1 MVRNRMSI
9 DSPVAADLIDAPQQT
24 VSPPAA
30 LSRPRSGTVRSVS
43 PLVLAAAFVLVCAGV
58 IAAVTTGA
66 NVALSVLVGY
76 AALVGTIALIRRPT
90 PTPAP
95 EPLAE
100 IDVAASEPL
109 PSEPTLPTTTAA
121 WKLVTTFTISDASR
135 LLCNVEPGAAA
146 TQETL
151 AWGRA
156 LLDAIK
162 QGDLPLAAKAGA
174 QPGTADRERENPH
187 YMSEITREALRTW
200 ADRKGSVPEFLRG

>member
-1 MVRNRMSI
+1 MSI

-30 LSRPRSGTVRSVS
+30 LSRPQSGTVRSVS
-43 PLVLAAAFVLVCAGV
+43 PLVLAAALALVGAGV
-58 IAAVTTGA
+58 VSAVTTGA

-76 AALVGTIALIRRPT
+76 AALVGTIALTRRPT
-90 PTPAP
+90 PALAPAP
-95 EPLAE
+95 QPLAE
-100 IDVAASEPL
+100 IDAAAPEPP
-109 PSEPTLPTTTAA
+109 PSEPIPTTTTTTAA

-156 LLDAIK
+156 LLDAVK

-174 QPGTADRERENPH
+174 QPGTADRERDNPH

-200 ADRKGSVPEFLRG
+200 ADRKGSVPEFLRD